1 MAASDNQPVSVGN
14 LRAVVEKL
22 TGGGGLDS

>member
-22 TGGGGLDS
+22 TGGGRLDS